1 MAYPTVSAPY
11 GMVPVNLLGGQVY
24 AGQTRE
30 LPIGQDETTAIF
42 YGDVVTLNSAGN
54 ITKVETTATAT
65 TIGVFLGCT
74 YIDPNTSQPVYRQS
88 YPGAVDVAGISAYV
102 QDDPDQLYKVAVVS
116 TGTTIGFLT
125 QAAVGKNV
133 ALVQNTGSSVTGDS
147 TIGIFTAAGA
157 TTTDTLPIRIID
169 VVPDTANSSGNFV
182 EVIVKWNTASVASLT
197 GGHQYLNPT
206 GV

>member
-1 MAYPTVSAPY
+1 MAYPEVSAPY

-24 AGQTRE
+24 AGQTRD

-133 ALVQNTGSSVTGDS
+133 ALVQNTGSTTNGNSKNAVLN
-147 TIGIFTAAGA
+147 
-157 TTTDTLPIRIID
+157 TTDTETTLPIRVVD
-169 VVPDTANSSGNFV
+169 VVPETAIAGYPGSYT
-182 EVIVKWNTASVASLT
+182 EVIVRFNFGISLYENAT
-197 GGHQYLNPT
+197 GRSA
-206 GV
+206 

>member
-24 AGQTRE
+24 AGQTRQ
-30 LPIGQDETTAIF
+30 LPIGQNETTAIF

-54 ITKVETTATAT
+54 ITKVTTTATAT

-74 YIDPNTSQPVYRQS
+74 YVDPNTSQPVYKQY
-88 YPGAVDVAGISAYV
+88 YPGAVNVAGIEAYV

-116 TGTTIGFLT
+116 ADTTIGYLT

-133 ALVQNTGSSVTGDS
+133 SLVQNTGSTTTGDS
-147 TIGIFTAAGA
+147 KNAVLS
-157 TTTDTLPIRIID
+157 TTDTETTLPIRVVD
-169 VVPDTANSSGNFV
+169 VVPETAIAGYPGSYT
-182 EVIVKWNTASVASLT
+182 EVIVRFNFGISLYENAT
-197 GGHQYLNPT
+197 GRSA
-206 GV
+206 